1 VAVYET
7 DEFRVGKQTRRGRP
21 TPTEPMRVTVVP
33 IADSDEFFGT
43 TPATRT
49 AHLRGCAALGLL
61 VHDRQRLTKRVR
73 VGGTTPSGHP
83 RHERAYV
90 FGCEAEDIPR
100 RRRARRP
107 RERVLRW

>member
-1 VAVYET
+1 MPYVVPDFTAGKRT
-7 DEFRVGKQTRRGRP
+7 DDPAPQ
-21 TPTEPMRVTVVP
+21 RVTVVP
-33 IADSDEFFGT
+33 SAEADSFLGT

-61 VHDRQRLTKRVR
+61 VHDRDRLTKRVKA
-73 VGGTTPSGHP
+73 GGRTPSGHP

-90 FGCEAEDIPR
+90 FACEAEDIPR

-107 RERVLRW
+107 RERVLHW